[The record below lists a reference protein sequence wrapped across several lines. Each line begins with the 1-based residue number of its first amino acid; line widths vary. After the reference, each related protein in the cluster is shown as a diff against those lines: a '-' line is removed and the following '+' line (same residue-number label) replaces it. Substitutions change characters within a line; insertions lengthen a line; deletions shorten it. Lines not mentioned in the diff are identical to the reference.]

1 MKIGIDKMGI
11 YIPRYYLD
19 IRDLA
24 KERNIDPD
32 KFVIGLGQSKM
43 SVNPIS
49 QDIVTFGVLAAD
61 KILTD
66 EDKKKID
73 MLIVGTETG
82 VDQSKSASAFMHSI
96 LGINE
101 YCRSIEIKQ
110 ACYGATAALQ
120 VAKNHI
126 LVNPDS
132 KVLVIAS
139 DIAKYGINTS
149 GESTQGCGAVAM
161 LVSRDPKMLEIS
173 NESVC
178 YTKDVMDFFRPNN
191 STYAI
196 VNGKLSTNTYLES
209 LEKVYY
215 EFSNRF
221 GEKDFSAI
229 CFHIPYPKL
238 GLKGLKEIKREDLL
252 EEFNNS
258 IMYNK
263 EIGNI
268 YTGSLFLSLI
278 SLLENSKKI
287 KANDLIG
294 LYSYG
299 SGAVS
304 EFFTMKVVEGYK
316 KYLSTK
322 ENQKMLENRVKLSV
336 SEYEEMFFSKIEH
349 EKEIE
354 NKEGE
359 DVYLKGIFNNERTYA
374 RKIKKI
380 L

>member
-221 GEKDFSAI
+221 GEKNFSAI

-374 RKIKKI
+374 RKI
-380 L
+380 